1 MHHDHAAPTPGE
13 KMKKLSDYTGS
24 NRDVWDASAAAF
36 EGKEEWQEMV
46 DALKSGG
53 FSDFDQTMTQTLQGL
68 GIKGRR
74 AVQIGCNNARELL
87 SLPSLGAVPALGI
100 DISEKFLDQARR
112 LAQIAGSDCR
122 FLRADIYELPGD
134 VPTDFDL
141 GLITIG
147 VLNWMPDI
155 GRFFDVV
162 AGLLGPDGI
171 LVIYETH
178 PVMEMFDPEAED
190 PFTPSRSYFDKTPE
204 SWSETITYDGS
215 PGEPGPTSYWF
226 THGLGEIVTACVQ
239 AGLVVEQL
247 REHSHS
253 NREVEYDIYEGREA
267 QIPMCFTLVV
277 RKPG

>member
-1 MHHDHAAPTPGE
+1 
-13 KMKKLSDYTGS
+13 MKKLSDYTGS

-36 EGKEEWQEMV
+36 EGKEGWQEMV
-46 DALKSGG
+46 EALKSGG

-74 AVQIGCNNARELL
+74 AVQIGCNNGRELL

-162 AGLLGPDGI
+162 AELLGPDGI

-190 PFTPSRSYFDKTPE
+190 PFTPARSYFDKTPE

-215 PGEPGPTSYWF
+215 PGEPGPTSLLVHAWARRDRQ
-226 THGLGEIVTACVQ
+226 GLRAGGACCR
-239 AGLVVEQL
+239 ATPRALTFE
-247 REHSHS
+247 
-253 NREVEYDIYEGREA
+253 
-267 QIPMCFTLVV
+267 P
-277 RKPG
+277 